1 MRMYIL
7 HGFVAILLAK
17 RSIDRR
23 LARQFYAAGCVFNWR
38 ELCFCGHCWFP
49 QLTSKSCG
57 VCNGTSKSTF
67 WAHHVFFFWVC
78 VGEEAF
84 WAQQLSA
91 KRTDAVSVDHSS
103 SQTLAAHRQSMA
115 QRTEERWENLWMLPP
130 RQYCLPQLVTHGNVN
145 VTWSM
150 PNTYLVCLLSVFVY
164 QQKAAG
170 SWLSFILPMT
180 WFKTARRKVQ
190 SSPKTLR
197 RSLLMLALMLQG
209 MWSGMIQFQS

>member
-115 QRTEERWENLWMLPP
+115 QRTEERWEYLWTSPP
-130 RQYCLPQLVTHGNVN
+130 RQYSLTAIYTLKRWCHMKYAKPYLPGLR
-145 VTWSM
+145 
-150 PNTYLVCLLSVFVY
+150 SVFVF

-170 SWLSFILPMT
+170 SWLSCILPMT

-190 SSPKTLR
+190 SSLKTLR
-197 RSLLMLALMLQG
+197 QSLLTLALMLQG